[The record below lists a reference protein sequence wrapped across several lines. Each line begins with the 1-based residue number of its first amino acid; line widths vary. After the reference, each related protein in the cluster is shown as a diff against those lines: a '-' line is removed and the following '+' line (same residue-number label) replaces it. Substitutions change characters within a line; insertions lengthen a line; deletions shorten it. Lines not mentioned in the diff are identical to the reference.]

1 MTVFNF
7 VIIIVVC
14 SLIYEYFNQRQ
25 KLQHN
30 NTSSEKKHDELL
42 NEIGEMKQ
50 RIETLEKIV
59 TDKGYDLKSEID
71 NL

>member
-1 MTVFNF
+1 MSVFNF

-30 NTSSEKKHDELL
+30 SKHSKKQHDELM
-42 NEIGEMKQ
+42 NEIGELKT
-50 RIETLEKIV
+50 RVETLEKIV